1 MNTGRRYYYLTIAEQ
16 KNLTRA
22 AEQLMVSQPSLTQYL
37 NKLEQDLGVILMDRH
52 FSPMRITDAGRVY
65 YDYLKDQYEREQKL
79 LRELDAYRPH
89 HQSVLKVGVPLQKGM
104 TLTRAVLPRFI
115 RDNPGIELSIWEGT
129 AQTVRDRIAKGEL
142 EIGFGYSCGE
152 EDEQCVEQPLG
163 LEQVYLVCHKLSPIL
178 NGAETSAEHPASV
191 EPEVLKDQIFYQ
203 MAPEYVLHK
212 LEQNH
217 LQLHRAD
224 PVRRIT
230 MSNLYGILNSLAA
243 GPDSGFAYIP
253 DYIFEE
259 KNAQDILPNLGFF
272 CLGDEGPRWEF
283 AMLRRKGRS
292 LSREGKVFWNCVL
305 EEYRAAQ

>member
-1 MNTGRRYYYLTIAEQ
+1 MNTGRRYYYLTIAEL

-22 AEQLMVSQPSLTQYL
+22 AERLMVSQPSLTQYL
-37 NKLEQDLGVILMDRH
+37 NKLEQDLGVMLMDRH
-52 FSPMRITDAGRVY
+52 FSPMRMTEAGKLY
-65 YDYLKDQYEREQKL
+65 YDYLREQYEREQKL
-79 LRELDAYRPH
+79 LRELEAFRPK
-89 HQSVLKVGVPLQKGM
+89 QNSVLKVGVPLQKSM
-104 TLTRAVLPRFI
+104 TLTRSVLPRFI

-142 EIGFGYSCGE
+142 EIGFGYSCGD
-152 EDEQCVEQPLG
+152 EDAQCMEQPLG
-163 LEQVYLVCHKLSPIL
+163 REQVYLVCHRESPIL
-178 NGAETSAEHPASV
+178 SGAETSMVRPLSV
-191 EPEVLKDQIFYQ
+191 EPSVLHDQIFYQ

-212 LEQNH
+212 LEQSH
-217 LQLHRAD
+217 LQRHGAD

-259 KNAQDILPNLGFF
+259 KNAQDILPSLGFF
-272 CLGDEGPRWEF
+272 RLGDEGPEWEF

-292 LSREGKVFWNCVL
+292 LSREGRVFWNCVL
-305 EEYRAAQ
+305 EEYRAAR